1 MCFKP
6 KGMKTRVLLCGK
18 RLTQA
23 CRDRL
28 RLSGTDPDSPPCISQ
43 LLHRDILFNIRKGL
57 WGAGWGQPRQP
68 LSPKPQPDS
77 HLALLS
83 GSWVSCAAWLA
94 GPPRSTQQS
103 QGQGHS
109 QRWPLPTHWPRCDSG
124 LPGSR
129 PSWNPATPAFST
141 QDPGAENALVALNL
155 TSRICS
161 EKVKMPVSIACQE
174 LSQIPIKILSKSY
187 LRLRH
192 YGTDSAPQ
200 NIVFPS

>member
-83 GSWVSCAAWLA
+83 GSWVSCAALA
-94 GPPRSTQQS
+94 CRPTTLRGGLSPHTGLDATLACLAVDPAGIQPPRPSPLRTQA
-103 QGQGHS
+103 
-109 QRWPLPTHWPRCDSG
+109 QRMH
-124 LPGSR
+124 
-129 PSWNPATPAFST
+129 
-141 QDPGAENALVALNL
+141 
-155 TSRICS
+155 
-161 EKVKMPVSIACQE
+161 
-174 LSQIPIKILSKSY
+174 LSL
-187 LRLRH
+187 
-192 YGTDSAPQ
+192 
-200 NIVFPS
+200 